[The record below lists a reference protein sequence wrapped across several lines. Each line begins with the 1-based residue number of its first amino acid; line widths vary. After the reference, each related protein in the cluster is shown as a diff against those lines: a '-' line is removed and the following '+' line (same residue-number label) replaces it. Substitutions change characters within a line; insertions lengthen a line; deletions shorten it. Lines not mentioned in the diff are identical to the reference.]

1 MPKQARCLI
10 YRLIMAGS
18 PSMLTP
24 VLLLKNRASSLVRR
38 RLEAVE
44 HSMLLEN
51 QKVRRKNPEAGLDE
65 FVRETNPRLFW
76 D

>member
-1 MPKQARCLI
+1 VPKKPLNSIVRGRARIL
-10 YRLIMAGS
+10 A
-18 PSMLTP
+18 
-24 VLLLKNRASSLVRR
+24 RR

-51 QKVRRKNPEAGLDE
+51 QKVRRKNLEAGLDE